1 VWSVKQKVSGSISR
15 QEKETAALPAAV
27 QLE

>member
-1 VWSVKQKVSGSISR
+1 VKQKVRASVSR